1 MKIVK
6 LHSRFRNCREYG
18 HTIALRFNTWDSNAQ
33 RYEQA
38 AHDLLGSQYTGD
50 CMFPHWRGHFGVA
63 SGHTPRKP
71 YWISFRDPAHLTVV
85 MLRVDQKG

>member
-6 LHSRFRNCREYG
+6 LHSRFRNRREYG
-18 HTIALRFNTWDSNAQ
+18 HTIALRFNTWDNTAA

-38 AHDLLGSQYTGD
+38 AHDLLGTQFSGYPNY
-50 CMFPHWRGHFGVA
+50 PHWRGHFGSA
-63 SGHTPRKP
+63 SGHTPQKP
-71 YWISFRDPAHLTVV
+71 YWISFRDPAYLTTV